1 METMVSSRTMKI
13 KEYYKDAA
21 RSLFRAAVLTAK
33 GTWMAVA
40 RLFRSYPNPTW
51 AVITACVIMTA
62 IVAIGKARSER
73 DHYSNMNVR
82 LQQQVDSLMNKQVKY
97 TQWR

>member
-1 METMVSSRTMKI
+1 MKI

-40 RLFRSYPNPTW
+40 RLFRSYPNSTW
-51 AVITACVIMTA
+51 AVITACVVMA
-62 IVAIGKARSER
+62 CVVLVGKARSER
-73 DHYSNMNVR
+73 DHYSKVSSE